1 MAAQA
6 PAASATPTT
15 SAPAQPPVKASPPA
29 EAPQMSDM
37 DAFEA
42 YASQGPDDDF
52 GGYSGQ
58 SPDEAFDDYP
68 TTTKPPATRPGA
80 GRAGASRAAPPARP
94 AVARPAASPATA
106 APDTPAASPVSPAS
120 NGTIALNEPWASLA
134 ARLPLRGLA
143 AQLAQQSEWVAVDG
157 ATVVLRV
164 ATKTLAEG
172 AGVERL
178 RVVLETHFGLP
189 VRLRFE
195 IGKTGDNTAY
205 AAAVSERLARQEAAE
220 QTIMA
225 DPFVRDLLDQFGGK
239 IVPDSIRPVTPEA
252 QQGTPS

>member
-1 MAAQA
+1 
-6 PAASATPTT
+6 
-15 SAPAQPPVKASPPA
+15 
-29 EAPQMSDM
+29 MSEM

-52 GGYSGQ
+52 DGYSGA
-58 SPDEAFDDYP
+58 PPEDAYDDYP
-68 TTTKPPATRPGA
+68 TTGKTTAIRPAGARGASARGAAPAA
-80 GRAGASRAAPPARP
+80 GRAAMPDRSPAAPPAARSASSSAQPSAAP
-94 AVARPAASPATA
+94 AGDAAPSLPAPTA
-106 APDTPAASPVSPAS
+106 ANAPAGAITLTES
-120 NGTIALNEPWASLA
+120 WATLA

-143 AQLAQQSEWVAVDG
+143 AQLAQQSEWVGVDG
-157 ATVVLRV
+157 ATIVLRV
-164 ATKTLAEG
+164 ATRTLSEG

-178 RVVLETHFGLP
+178 RVVLESHFGTA

-205 AAAVSERLARQEAAE
+205 AAAVSERQARQEAAE

-239 IVPDSIRPVTPEA
+239 IVPDSIRPVTPDT